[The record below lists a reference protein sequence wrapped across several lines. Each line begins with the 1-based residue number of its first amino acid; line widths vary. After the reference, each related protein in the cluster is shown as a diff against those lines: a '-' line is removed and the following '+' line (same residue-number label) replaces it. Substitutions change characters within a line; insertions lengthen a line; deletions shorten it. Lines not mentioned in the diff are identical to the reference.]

1 MDTRKTDW
9 TATVLWT
16 QQHYPFAMILC
27 IHTAIKTKLYLSY
40 RKCYTH
46 GQTFNDL
53 IHVYLKLRFG
63 PEALW
68 SPDWSVNESE
78 TDSQWFGFF

>member
-1 MDTRKTDW
+1 MT
-9 TATVLWT
+9 
-16 QQHYPFAMILC
+16 LC
-27 IHTAIKTKLYLSY
+27 IHTAVKTKLYLSY
-40 RKCYTH
+40 RKRYTH
-46 GQTFNDL
+46 GQTFNEL

-63 PEALW
+63 LEALW